1 MRKSLA
7 IASIAAIGGCSLIA
21 ASAAKPPL
29 MVLAY
34 KSSSFAADYD
44 SITDKELISGK
55 WRGVLNDEGVELSLN
70 KNGSLKAVYN
80 HKKENGKWDLKE
92 DQDRLEIKI
101 SDKKYTFTYDRTQDA
116 ILYDGNYVF
125 KRLSDIAEDD
135 NNAEVRIDS
144 VSSEFLGKWKA
155 VNIENT
161 KGEISVY
168 PDVLKTTTVTLE
180 ITEKKIGKDS
190 VTESDAGKVKV
201 KGSKLSMDLK
211 IHGDTDKSTISG
223 ISSTFTMGAITF
235 QIANPIESSI
245 IETGKR
251 SDGKVFILENG
262 MLSMTLT
269 DGENRTTL
277 YMTKEAEE

>member
-70 KNGSLKAVYN
+70 KDGSLKAVHN

-92 DQDRLEIKI
+92 DKDRLEIEI
-101 SDKKYTFTYDRTQDA
+101 GDKKYTFTYNRAQDA
-116 ILYDGNYVF
+116 ILYDGNYIF

-135 NNAEVRIDS
+135 NNAEVRIDA
-144 VSSEFLGKWKA
+144 VSGEFLGKWKA

-168 PDVLKTTTVTLE
+168 PDALKTTTVTLK
-180 ITEKKIGKDS
+180 ITDKNTEKTS
-190 VTESDAGKVKV
+190 MSSENTEAG
-201 KGSKLSMDLK
+201 LSMDLK

-223 ISSTFTMGAITF
+223 INSTFTMGAITF

-251 SDGKVFILENG
+251 SDGKVFLLENG

-269 DGENRTTL
+269 DGENKTTL
-277 YMTKEAEE
+277 YMTKEPEE

>member
-44 SITDKELISGK
+44 SITDKELIPGK

-70 KNGSLKAVYN
+70 KDGSLKAVYN

-101 SDKKYTFTYDRTQDA
+101 GDKKYTFTYNRAQDA

-135 NNAEVRIDS
+135 NNAEVRIDA

-180 ITEKKIGKDS
+180 ISEKKANKTTGNR
-190 VTESDAGKVKV
+190 AGD
-201 KGSKLSMDLK
+201 LSMDLK

>member
-21 ASAAKPPL
+21 VSAAKPPL

-44 SITDKELISGK
+44 SITDKELIPGK

-70 KNGSLKAVYN
+70 KDGSLKAVYN

-101 SDKKYTFTYDRTQDA
+101 GDKKYTFTYNRAQDA

-135 NNAEVRIDS
+135 NNAEVRIDA

-168 PDVLKTTTVTLE
+168 PDVLKTTTVTLG
-180 ITEKKIGKDS
+180 ITNKKTEKTSMPSGN
-190 VTESDAGKVKV
+190 TEDG
-201 KGSKLSMDLK
+201 LSMDLK

-223 ISSTFTMGAITF
+223 INSTFTMGALTF

-251 SDGKVFILENG
+251 SDGKVFLLENG

-269 DGENRTTL
+269 DGENKTTL
-277 YMTKEAEE
+277 YMTKEPEE

>member
-70 KNGSLKAVYN
+70 NDGSLKAVYN

-92 DQDRLEIKI
+92 DQDRLKIEIG
-101 SDKKYTFTYDRTQDA
+101 DKKYTFTYDRAQDA
-116 ILYDGNYVF
+116 ILYDGNYIF

-135 NNAEVRIDS
+135 NNAEVRIDA
-144 VSSEFLGKWKA
+144 VSSEFLGKWKT

-180 ITEKKIGKDS
+180 ITDKKTEKTSMPSGN
-190 VTESDAGKVKV
+190 TEDG
-201 KGSKLSMDLK
+201 LSMDLK

-251 SDGKVFILENG
+251 SDGKVFLLENG

-269 DGENRTTL
+269 DGENKTTL
-277 YMTKEAEE
+277 YMTKEPEE

>member
-55 WRGVLNDEGVELSLN
+55 WRGVLNNDGVELSLN
-70 KNGSLKAVYN
+70 KDGSLKAVYN

-92 DQDRLEIKI
+92 DQDRLKIEIG
-101 SDKKYTFTYDRTQDA
+101 DKKYTFTYDRTQDA
-116 ILYDGNYVF
+116 ILYDGNYIF

-135 NNAEVRIDS
+135 NNAEVRIDA

-180 ITEKKIGKDS
+180 ITDKKTEKTSMPSGN
-190 VTESDAGKVKV
+190 TEDG
-201 KGSKLSMDLK
+201 LSMDLK

-223 ISSTFTMGAITF
+223 INSTFTMGAITF

-269 DGENRTTL
+269 DGENKTTL
-277 YMTKEAEE
+277 YMTKEPEE

>member
-44 SITDKELISGK
+44 SITDKDLISGK
-55 WRGVLNDEGVELSLN
+55 WRGVLDDENTELSLN
-70 KNGSLKAVYN
+70 KDGGLKAVYN

-92 DQDRLEIKI
+92 DQDRLEIEI
-101 SDKKYTFTYDRTQDA
+101 GDKKYTFTYDRTQDA
-116 ILYDGNYVF
+116 ILYDGNYIF

-135 NNAEVRIDS
+135 NNAEVRIDA

-180 ITEKKIGKDS
+180 ISEKKADKTTGNR
-190 VTESDAGKVKV
+190 AGD
-201 KGSKLSMDLK
+201 LSMDLK

-262 MLSMTLT
+262 MLSMALT

>member
-70 KNGSLKAVYN
+70 KDGSLKAVYN

-92 DQDRLEIKI
+92 DQDRLKIEIG
-101 SDKKYTFTYDRTQDA
+101 DKKYTFTYDRVQDA
-116 ILYDGNYVF
+116 ILYNGNYIF

-135 NNAEVRIDS
+135 NNAEVRIDA
-144 VSSEFLGKWKA
+144 VSSEFLGKWKT

-180 ITEKKIGKDS
+180 ISEKKADKTTGNR
-190 VTESDAGKVKV
+190 AGD
-201 KGSKLSMDLK
+201 LSMDLK

-277 YMTKEAEE
+277 YMTKESEE

>member
-70 KNGSLKAVYN
+70 NDGSLKAVYN

-101 SDKKYTFTYDRTQDA
+101 GDKKYTFTYDRTQDA
-116 ILYDGNYVF
+116 ILYDGNYIF

-135 NNAEVRIDS
+135 NNAEVRIDA
-144 VSSEFLGKWKA
+144 VSSEFLGKWKT

-180 ITEKKIGKDS
+180 ITDKKTEKTSMPSGN
-190 VTESDAGKVKV
+190 TEDG
-201 KGSKLSMDLK
+201 LSMDLK

-251 SDGKVFILENG
+251 SDGKVFLLENG

-269 DGENRTTL
+269 DGENKTTL
-277 YMTKEAEE
+277 YMMKEPGE

>member
-44 SITDKELISGK
+44 SITDKELIPGK
-55 WRGVLNDEGVELSLN
+55 WRGVLNDEEVELSLN
-70 KNGSLKAVYN
+70 KDGSLKAVYN

-101 SDKKYTFTYDRTQDA
+101 GDKKYTFTYNRAQDA

-135 NNAEVRIDS
+135 NNAEVRIDA

-155 VNIENT
+155 VNLENT

-168 PDVLKTTTVTLE
+168 PDVLKATTVTLE
-180 ITEKKIGKDS
+180 ISEKKADKTTGNR
-190 VTESDAGKVKV
+190 AGD
-201 KGSKLSMDLK
+201 LSMDLK

-251 SDGKVFILENG
+251 SDGKVFMLENG

-277 YMTKEAEE
+277 YMTKESEE

>member
-44 SITDKELISGK
+44 SITDKELIPGK

-70 KNGSLKAVYN
+70 KDGSLKAVYN

-101 SDKKYTFTYDRTQDA
+101 GDKKYTFTYNRAQDT

-135 NNAEVRIDS
+135 NNAEVRIDA

-168 PDVLKTTTVTLE
+168 PDVLKTTTVTLG
-180 ITEKKIGKDS
+180 ITNKKTEKTSMPSGN
-190 VTESDAGKVKV
+190 TEDG
-201 KGSKLSMDLK
+201 LSMDLK

-223 ISSTFTMGAITF
+223 INSTFTMGALTF

-251 SDGKVFILENG
+251 SDGKVFLLENG

-269 DGENRTTL
+269 DGENKTTL
-277 YMTKEAEE
+277 YMTKEPEE

>member
-44 SITDKELISGK
+44 SIADKDLISGR

-92 DQDRLEIKI
+92 DHLEMEIGN
-101 SDKKYTFTYDRTQDA
+101 KKYTFTYDRAQDA
-116 ILYDGNYVF
+116 ILYDGNYIF

-135 NNAEVRIDS
+135 NNAEVRIDA

-251 SDGKVFILENG
+251 SDGKVFLLENG

-269 DGENRTTL
+269 DGENKTTL
-277 YMTKEAEE
+277 YMMKEPEE

>member
-70 KNGSLKAVYN
+70 KNGDLKAVRN

-92 DQDRLEIKI
+92 DRLEIEI
-101 SDKKYTFTYDRTQDA
+101 GNKKYTFAYDRTQDA

-135 NNAEVRIDS
+135 NNAEVRIDA
-144 VSSEFLGKWKA
+144 VSSEFLGKWKT

-180 ITEKKIGKDS
+180 ISEKKADKTTGNR
-190 VTESDAGKVKV
+190 AGD
-201 KGSKLSMDLK
+201 LSMDLK

>member
-44 SITDKELISGK
+44 SITDKDLISGK
-55 WRGVLNDEGVELSLN
+55 WRGVLDDENTELSLN
-70 KNGSLKAVYN
+70 KDGSLKAVHD

-92 DQDRLEIKI
+92 DRLEIEI
-101 SDKKYTFTYDRTQDA
+101 GDKKYTFTYDRTQDA
-116 ILYDGNYVF
+116 ILYDGNYAF

-135 NNAEVRIDS
+135 NNAEVRIDA

-168 PDVLKTTTVTLE
+168 PDV
-180 ITEKKIGKDS
+180 
-190 VTESDAGKVKV
+190 
-201 KGSKLSMDLK
+201 
-211 IHGDTDKSTISG
+211 
-223 ISSTFTMGAITF
+223 
-235 QIANPIESSI
+235 
-245 IETGKR
+245 
-251 SDGKVFILENG
+251 
-262 MLSMTLT
+262 
-269 DGENRTTL
+269 
-277 YMTKEAEE
+277 

>member
-70 KNGSLKAVYN
+70 KDGSLKAVHN

-92 DQDRLEIKI
+92 DKDRLEIEI
-101 SDKKYTFTYDRTQDA
+101 GDKKYTFTYNRAQDA
-116 ILYDGNYVF
+116 ILYDGNYIF

-135 NNAEVRIDS
+135 NNAEVRIDA
-144 VSSEFLGKWKA
+144 VSGEFLGKWKA

-168 PDVLKTTTVTLE
+168 PDALKTTTVTLK
-180 ITEKKIGKDS
+180 ITDKNAEKTS
-190 VTESDAGKVKV
+190 MSSENTEDG
-201 KGSKLSMDLK
+201 LSMDLK

-223 ISSTFTMGAITF
+223 INSTFTMGAITF

-251 SDGKVFILENG
+251 SDGKVFLLENG

-269 DGENRTTL
+269 DGENKTTL
-277 YMTKEAEE
+277 YMTKEPEE

>member
-44 SITDKELISGK
+44 SIADKDLISGR

-92 DQDRLEIKI
+92 DQDRLEIEI
-101 SDKKYTFTYDRTQDA
+101 GDKKYTFTYDRTQDA
-116 ILYDGNYVF
+116 ILYDGNYIF

-135 NNAEVRIDS
+135 NNAEVRIDA

-168 PDVLKTTTVTLE
+168 PDVLKTTTVILE
-180 ITEKKIGKDS
+180 ISEKKADKTTGNR
-190 VTESDAGKVKV
+190 AGD
-201 KGSKLSMDLK
+201 LSMDLK

-251 SDGKVFILENG
+251 SAGKVFILENG

>member
-44 SITDKELISGK
+44 SITNKELISGK

-70 KNGSLKAVYN
+70 NDGSLKAVYN

-92 DQDRLEIKI
+92 DQDRLEIEI
-101 SDKKYTFTYDRTQDA
+101 GDKKYTFTYDRTQDA
-116 ILYDGNYVF
+116 ILYDGNYIF

-135 NNAEVRIDS
+135 NNAEVRIDA

-180 ITEKKIGKDS
+180 ITDKKTEKTSMPSGN
-190 VTESDAGKVKV
+190 TEDG
-201 KGSKLSMDLK
+201 LSMDLK

-223 ISSTFTMGAITF
+223 INSTFTMGAITF

-269 DGENRTTL
+269 DGENKTTL
-277 YMTKEAEE
+277 YMMKEPEE

>member
-44 SITDKELISGK
+44 SITDKELIPGK

-70 KNGSLKAVYN
+70 KDGSLKAVYN

-92 DQDRLEIKI
+92 DQDRLEIEI
-101 SDKKYTFTYDRTQDA
+101 GDKKYTFTYDRTQDA
-116 ILYDGNYVF
+116 ILYDGNYIF

-135 NNAEVRIDS
+135 NNAEVRIDA

-180 ITEKKIGKDS
+180 ISEKKADKTTGNR
-190 VTESDAGKVKV
+190 AGD
-201 KGSKLSMDLK
+201 LSMDLK

>member
-44 SITDKELISGK
+44 SIADKDLISGR

-92 DQDRLEIKI
+92 DHLEMEIGN
-101 SDKKYTFTYDRTQDA
+101 KKYTFTYDRAQDA
-116 ILYDGNYVF
+116 ILYDGNYIF

-135 NNAEVRIDS
+135 NNAEVRIDA

-168 PDVLKTTTVTLE
+168 PDVLRTTTVTLE
-180 ITEKKIGKDS
+180 ITDKKTEKTNMPSGN
-190 VTESDAGKVKV
+190 TEDG
-201 KGSKLSMDLK
+201 LSMDLK

>member
-70 KNGSLKAVYN
+70 NDGSLKAIYN

-92 DQDRLEIKI
+92 DQDRLEIEI
-101 SDKKYTFTYDRTQDA
+101 GDKKYTFTYDRAQDA
-116 ILYDGNYVF
+116 ILYDGNYIF

-135 NNAEVRIDS
+135 NNAEVRIDA
-144 VSSEFLGKWKA
+144 VSGEFLGKWKA

-180 ITEKKIGKDS
+180 ITDKKTEKTSMPSGN
-190 VTESDAGKVKV
+190 TEDG
-201 KGSKLSMDLK
+201 LSMDLK

-251 SDGKVFILENG
+251 SDGKVFLLENG

-269 DGENRTTL
+269 DGENKTTL
-277 YMTKEAEE
+277 YMTKEPEE

>member
-44 SITDKELISGK
+44 SITDKDLISGK
-55 WRGVLNDEGVELSLN
+55 WRGVLDDENTELSLN
-70 KNGSLKAVYN
+70 KDGGLKAVYN

-92 DQDRLEIKI
+92 DQDRLEIEI
-101 SDKKYTFTYDRTQDA
+101 GDKKYTFTYDRTQDA
-116 ILYDGNYVF
+116 IFYDGNYIF

-135 NNAEVRIDS
+135 NNAEVRIDA

-180 ITEKKIGKDS
+180 ISEKKADKTTGNR
-190 VTESDAGKVKV
+190 AGD
-201 KGSKLSMDLK
+201 LSMDLK

>member
-1 MRKSLA
+1 VRKSLA

-44 SITDKELISGK
+44 SITDKELIPGK
-55 WRGVLNDEGVELSLN
+55 WRGVLNNEGVELSLN
-70 KNGSLKAVYN
+70 KDGSLKAVYN

-101 SDKKYTFTYDRTQDA
+101 GDKKYTFTYNRAQDA

-135 NNAEVRIDS
+135 NNAEVRIDA

-168 PDVLKTTTVTLE
+168 PDVLKTTTVTLG
-180 ITEKKIGKDS
+180 ITNKKTEKTSMPSGN
-190 VTESDAGKVKV
+190 TEDG
-201 KGSKLSMDLK
+201 LSMDLK

-223 ISSTFTMGAITF
+223 INSTFTMGALTF

-251 SDGKVFILENG
+251 SDGKVFLLENG

-269 DGENRTTL
+269 DGENKTTL
-277 YMTKEAEE
+277 YMTKEPEE

>member
-1 MRKSLA
+1 MRKSLT

-44 SITDKELISGK
+44 SIADKDLISGR

-92 DQDRLEIKI
+92 DQDRLEIEI
-101 SDKKYTFTYDRTQDA
+101 GNKKYTFTYDRAQDA
-116 ILYDGNYVF
+116 ILYDGNYIF

-135 NNAEVRIDS
+135 NNAEVRIDA
-144 VSSEFLGKWKA
+144 VSGEFLGKWKA
-155 VNIENT
+155 VNLENT

-168 PDVLKTTTVTLE
+168 PDVLKATTVTLE
-180 ITEKKIGKDS
+180 ISEKKADKTTGNR
-190 VTESDAGKVKV
+190 AGD
-201 KGSKLSMDLK
+201 LSMDLK

>member
-70 KNGSLKAVYN
+70 KDGSLKAVHN

-92 DQDRLEIKI
+92 DKDRLEIEI
-101 SDKKYTFTYDRTQDA
+101 GDKKYTFTYNRAQDA
-116 ILYDGNYVF
+116 ILYDGNYIF

-135 NNAEVRIDS
+135 NNAEVRIDA
-144 VSSEFLGKWKA
+144 VSGEFLGKWKA

-180 ITEKKIGKDS
+180 ISEKKADKTTGNR
-190 VTESDAGKVKV
+190 AGD
-201 KGSKLSMDLK
+201 LSMDLK

>member
-7 IASIAAIGGCSLIA
+7 IASIAAIGGCFLIA

-44 SITDKELISGK
+44 SITDKELIPGK

-70 KNGSLKAVYN
+70 KDGSLKAVYN

-101 SDKKYTFTYDRTQDA
+101 GDKKYTFTYNRAQDA

-135 NNAEVRIDS
+135 NNAEVRIDA

-155 VNIENT
+155 VNLENT

-168 PDVLKTTTVTLE
+168 PDVLKATTVTLE
-180 ITEKKIGKDS
+180 ISEKKADKTTGNR
-190 VTESDAGKVKV
+190 AGD
-201 KGSKLSMDLK
+201 LSMDLK

>member
-44 SITDKELISGK
+44 SITDKELIPGK

-70 KNGSLKAVYN
+70 KDGSLKAVYN

-101 SDKKYTFTYDRTQDA
+101 GDKKYTFTYNRAQDV

-135 NNAEVRIDS
+135 NNAEVRIDA

-180 ITEKKIGKDS
+180 ISEKKADKTTGNR
-190 VTESDAGKVKV
+190 AGD
-201 KGSKLSMDLK
+201 LSMDLK

>member
-44 SITDKELISGK
+44 SIADKDLISGR

-92 DQDRLEIKI
+92 DKDCLEIEI
-101 SDKKYTFTYDRTQDA
+101 GDKKYTFTYDRTQDA
-116 ILYDGNYVF
+116 ILYDGNYIF

-135 NNAEVRIDS
+135 NNAEVRIDA

-180 ITEKKIGKDS
+180 ISEKKADKTTGNR
-190 VTESDAGKVKV
+190 AGD
-201 KGSKLSMDLK
+201 LSMDLK

>member
-70 KNGSLKAVYN
+70 KDGSLKAVYN

-101 SDKKYTFTYDRTQDA
+101 GDKKYTFTYNRAQDA

-135 NNAEVRIDS
+135 NNAEVRIDA

>member
-44 SITDKELISGK
+44 SITDKELIPGK

-70 KNGSLKAVYN
+70 KDGSLKAVYN

-101 SDKKYTFTYDRTQDA
+101 GDKKYTFTYNRAQDA

-135 NNAEVRIDS
+135 NNAEVRIDA

-168 PDVLKTTTVTLE
+168 PDVLKTTTVTLG
-180 ITEKKIGKDS
+180 ITNKKTEKTSMPSGN
-190 VTESDAGKVKV
+190 TEDG
-201 KGSKLSMDLK
+201 LRMDLK

-223 ISSTFTMGAITF
+223 INSTFTMGAITF

-251 SDGKVFILENG
+251 SDGKVFLLENG

-269 DGENRTTL
+269 DGENKTTL
-277 YMTKEAEE
+277 YMTKEPEE

>member
-44 SITDKELISGK
+44 SITDKDLISGK
-55 WRGVLNDEGVELSLN
+55 WRGVLDDENTELSLN
-70 KNGSLKAVYN
+70 KDGSLKAVYN

-92 DQDRLEIKI
+92 DQDRLEIEI
-101 SDKKYTFTYDRTQDA
+101 GDKKYTFTYDRKQDA

-135 NNAEVRIDS
+135 NNAEVRIDA

-180 ITEKKIGKDS
+180 IVEKATGNKD
-190 VTESDAGKVKV
+190 G
-201 KGSKLSMDLK
+201 GLSMDLK

-277 YMTKEAEE
+277 YMTKESEE

>member
-44 SITDKELISGK
+44 SITDKDLISGK
-55 WRGVLNDEGVELSLN
+55 WRGVFDDENTELSLN
-70 KNGSLKAVYN
+70 KDGGLKAVYN

-92 DQDRLEIKI
+92 DQDRLEIEI
-101 SDKKYTFTYDRTQDA
+101 GDKKYTFTYDRTQDA
-116 ILYDGNYVF
+116 ILYDGNYIF

-135 NNAEVRIDS
+135 NNAEVRIDA

-180 ITEKKIGKDS
+180 ISEKKADKTTGNR
-190 VTESDAGKVKV
+190 AGD
-201 KGSKLSMDLK
+201 LSMDLK

>member
-44 SITDKELISGK
+44 SITDNELISGK

-70 KNGSLKAVYN
+70 KDGSLKAVYN
-80 HKKENGKWDLKE
+80 HKKENGKWNLKE
-92 DQDRLEIKI
+92 NQDRLEIEI
-101 SDKKYTFTYDRTQDA
+101 GDKKYTFTYDRMQDA
-116 ILYDGNYVF
+116 ILYDGNYIF

-135 NNAEVRIDS
+135 NNAEVRIDA
-144 VSSEFLGKWKA
+144 VSGEFLGKWKA
-155 VNIENT
+155 VNLENT

-180 ITEKKIGKDS
+180 ITDKKTEKTS
-190 VTESDAGKVKV
+190 MSSENTEDR
-201 KGSKLSMDLK
+201 LSMDLK

-251 SDGKVFILENG
+251 SDGKVFLLENG

-269 DGENRTTL
+269 DGENKTTL
-277 YMTKEAEE
+277 YMMKEPEE

>member
-44 SITDKELISGK
+44 SITDKELIPGK

-70 KNGSLKAVYN
+70 KDGSLKAVYN

-101 SDKKYTFTYDRTQDA
+101 GDKKYTFTYNRAQDA

-135 NNAEVRIDS
+135 NNAEVRIDA

-168 PDVLKTTTVTLE
+168 PDVLKTTTVTLG
-180 ITEKKIGKDS
+180 ITNKKTEKTSMPSGN
-190 VTESDAGKVKV
+190 TEDG
-201 KGSKLSMDLK
+201 LSMDLK

-223 ISSTFTMGAITF
+223 INSTFTMGAITF

-251 SDGKVFILENG
+251 SDGKVFLLENG

-269 DGENRTTL
+269 DGENKTTL
-277 YMTKEAEE
+277 YMTKEPEE

>member
-44 SITDKELISGK
+44 SITDKELIPGK

-70 KNGSLKAVYN
+70 KDGSLKAVHD

-101 SDKKYTFTYDRTQDA
+101 GDKKYTFTYNRAQDA

-135 NNAEVRIDS
+135 NNAEVRIDA

-180 ITEKKIGKDS
+180 ISEKKADKTTGNR
-190 VTESDAGKVKV
+190 AGD
-201 KGSKLSMDLK
+201 LSMDLK

>member
-1 MRKSLA
+1 MRKSLT

-44 SITDKELISGK
+44 SIADKDLISGR

-101 SDKKYTFTYDRTQDA
+101 GDKKYTFTYNRAQDA

-135 NNAEVRIDS
+135 NNAEVRIDA

-180 ITEKKIGKDS
+180 ISEKKADKTTGNR
-190 VTESDAGKVKV
+190 AGD
-201 KGSKLSMDLK
+201 LSMDLK

>member
-92 DQDRLEIKI
+92 DHLEMEIGN
-101 SDKKYTFTYDRTQDA
+101 KKYTFTYDRAQDA
-116 ILYDGNYVF
+116 ILYDGNYAF

-135 NNAEVRIDS
+135 NNAEVRIDA
-144 VSSEFLGKWKA
+144 VSGEFLGKWKA

-168 PDVLKTTTVTLE
+168 PDILKTTTVTLE
-180 ITEKKIGKDS
+180 ITDKKIEKTSMPSGN
-190 VTESDAGKVKV
+190 TEDG
-201 KGSKLSMDLK
+201 LSMDLK

-223 ISSTFTMGAITF
+223 INSTFTMGAITF

-251 SDGKVFILENG
+251 SDGKAFLLENG

-269 DGENRTTL
+269 DGENKTTL
-277 YMTKEAEE
+277 YMTKEPEE

>member
-44 SITDKELISGK
+44 SITDKELIPGK

-70 KNGSLKAVYN
+70 KDGSLKAVYN

-92 DQDRLEIKI
+92 DQDLLEIKI
-101 SDKKYTFTYDRTQDA
+101 GDKKYTFTYDRKQDA

-135 NNAEVRIDS
+135 NNAEVRIDA

-180 ITEKKIGKDS
+180 ITEKK
-190 VTESDAGKVKV
+190 TEKTSMSSENTEDG
-201 KGSKLSMDLK
+201 LSMDLK

-223 ISSTFTMGAITF
+223 INSTFTMGAITF

-251 SDGKVFILENG
+251 SDGKVFLLENG

-269 DGENRTTL
+269 DGENKTTL
-277 YMTKEAEE
+277 YMTKEPEE

>member
-44 SITDKELISGK
+44 SITNKELISGK

-70 KNGSLKAVYN
+70 NDGSLKAVYN

-92 DQDRLEIKI
+92 DQDRLEIEI
-101 SDKKYTFTYDRTQDA
+101 GDKKYTFTYDRTQDA
-116 ILYDGNYVF
+116 ILYDGNYIF

-135 NNAEVRIDS
+135 NNAEVRIDA

-180 ITEKKIGKDS
+180 ITDKKTEKTS
-190 VTESDAGKVKV
+190 MPSENTEDG
-201 KGSKLSMDLK
+201 LSMDLK

-223 ISSTFTMGAITF
+223 INSTFTMGAITF

-251 SDGKVFILENG
+251 SDGKVFLLENG

-269 DGENRTTL
+269 DGENKTTL
-277 YMTKEAEE
+277 YMMKEPEE